1 MKRISFSLTQKDIS
15 RAMKE
20 VEAYKKWVL
29 EKTSALNERLAVYG
43 AAVASARFS
52 SAWYDEDHRDVE
64 PIDVNPTERGWVIS
78 IKGKDVFFIEFGA
91 GVYYNGPE
99 PYPAPRPPEVAKIG
113 EFGDGKGKRSGW
125 YYNDR
130 SEEPRFTRGTP
141 AAMPMWW
148 ASKEIQQHL
157 AEIAR
162 EVFQ

>member
-52 SAWYDEDHRDVE
+52 AAWYDEDHRDVS
-64 PIDVNPTERGWVIS
+64 IDVHPTDGGWAIAANGS
-78 IKGKDVFFIEFGA
+78 DVFFIEFGA

-99 PYPAPRPPEVAKIG
+99 PYPAPRPPEVVGIG
-113 EFGDGKGKRSGW
+113 QYGKERGKQKSWGYYDEGGDLKV
-125 YYNDR
+125 
-130 SEEPRFTRGTP
+130 TRGTP

-157 AEIAR
+157 LELAR